1 MAGENGNA
9 LKDKKRGIG
18 RVTTL
23 WALGWAVTCNATC
36 TYLLIRANKSN
47 LKLTHHVISFVF
59 GGIFFWV
66 AGMRGFGGSL
76 LATSNLWLLFSAF
89 LTYMNISFIFYNIY
103 AAQLASLRINILKV
117 IYRNPLRILEKHYLL
132 EKYPPEK
139 VVEKRLA
146 RLIRSG
152 QIKTKD
158 QHFFLAQ
165 NYLVAL
171 GDLFAGMKIVL
182 GR

>member
-1 MAGENGNA
+1 M
-9 LKDKKRGIG
+9 
-18 RVTTL
+18 
-23 WALGWAVTCNATC
+23 
-36 TYLLIRANKSN
+36 RAFGDSS
-47 LKLTHHVISFVF
+47 LT
-59 GGIFFWV
+59 
-66 AGMRGFGGSL
+66 
-76 LATSNLWLLFSAF
+76 TSNLCLLFSAF
-89 LTYMNISFIFYNIY
+89 LTYANVSFIFYNIY
-103 AAQLASLRINILKV
+103 AAQLASLRINIIKV
-117 IYRNPLRILEKHYLL
+117 IYQNPLRILEKHYLL

-139 VVEKRLA
+139 VIEIRLA

-158 QHFFLAQ
+158 RHFFLAQ

>member
-1 MAGENGNA
+1 M
-9 LKDKKRGIG
+9 
-18 RVTTL
+18 TTL
-23 WALGWAVTCNATC
+23 CALGWAIACNGIC
-36 TYLLIRANKSN
+36 TYLLIRASTSN
-47 LKLTHHVISFVF
+47 LKLTHHVTSFVF
-59 GGIFFWV
+59 GGIVFWV
-66 AGMRGFGGSL
+66 AGMRALGDSSL
-76 LATSNLWLLFSAF
+76 AARNVCLLFSAF
-89 LTYMNISFIFYNIY
+89 LTYANISFIFYNIY

-117 IYRNPLRILEKHYLL
+117 IYQNPLRILEKHYLL

-139 VVEKRLA
+139 VIEMRLA

-152 QIKTKD
+152 QIKTKN

-171 GDLFAGMKIVL
+171 GNLFAVMKIVL

>member
-1 MAGENGNA
+1 M
-9 LKDKKRGIG
+9 
-18 RVTTL
+18 TTL
-23 WALGWAVTCNATC
+23 WALGWAVACNATC
-36 TYLLIRANKSN
+36 TYIFIRANTSN
-47 LKLTHHVISFVF
+47 LKLTHHVTSFVF
-59 GGIFFWV
+59 GGIVFWV
-66 AGMRGFGGSL
+66 VGMRAFGGSSL
-76 LATSNLWLLFSAF
+76 TASNLCLLFSAF
-89 LTYMNISFIFYNIY
+89 LTYANISFIFYNIY

-117 IYRNPLRILEKHYLL
+117 IYQNPLRILEKHYLL

-139 VVEKRLA
+139 VIEIRLA

-152 QIKTKD
+152 QIKTKN

>member
-1 MAGENGNA
+1 M
-9 LKDKKRGIG
+9 
-18 RVTTL
+18 TTL
-23 WALGWAVTCNATC
+23 WALGWAVACNATC
-36 TYLLIRANKSN
+36 TYLLIRANTSN
-47 LKLTHHVISFVF
+47 LKLTHHVTSFIF
-59 GGIFFWV
+59 GGIVFWV
-66 AGMRGFGGSL
+66 TGMRAFGDSSL
-76 LATSNLWLLFSAF
+76 NTSNLCLLFSAF
-89 LTYMNISFIFYNIY
+89 LTYANISFIFYNIY

-117 IYRNPLRILEKHYLL
+117 IYQNPLRSLEKHYLL

-139 VVEKRLA
+139 VIERRLV

-165 NYLVAL
+165 NHLVAL
-171 GDLFAGMKIVL
+171 GELFAGMKTVL

>member
-1 MAGENGNA
+1 M
-9 LKDKKRGIG
+9 
-18 RVTTL
+18 TTL
-23 WALGWAVTCNATC
+23 WALGWAVACNATC
-36 TYLLIRANKSN
+36 TSIFIRANTSN
-47 LKLTHHVISFVF
+47 LKLAHHVTSFVF
-59 GGIFFWV
+59 GGIVFWV
-66 AGMRGFGGSL
+66 VGMRALGDTSL
-76 LATSNLWLLFSAF
+76 TASNLCLLFSAF
-89 LTYMNISFIFYNIY
+89 LTYANIIFIFYNIY

-139 VVEKRLA
+139 VIEKRLA